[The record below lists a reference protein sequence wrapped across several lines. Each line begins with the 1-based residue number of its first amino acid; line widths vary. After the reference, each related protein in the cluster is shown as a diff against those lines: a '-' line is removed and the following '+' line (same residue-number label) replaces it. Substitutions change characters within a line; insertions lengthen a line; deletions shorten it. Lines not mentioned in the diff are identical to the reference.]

1 MKKILLASALT
12 LTLFATGCVSPKAV
26 AAIDRGIAANKGHM
40 TAADSPPG
48 AKDVGQDNYDLLNQI
63 KFNLCGTPIPEDT
76 QARMDARAAKKAAE
90 EKAKAD
96 AAAGGGE

>member
-1 MKKILLASALT
+1 MKKFLIASALT
-12 LTLFATGCVSPKAV
+12 LTLFAAGCVSPAAI
-26 AAIDRGIAANKGHM
+26 AAIDRGISANKGHM
-40 TAADSPPG
+40 TATDSPPG

-63 KFNLCGTPIPEDT
+63 KFNLCGTPIPADT
-76 QARMDARAAKKAAE
+76 QARMDARAA